1 MTIST
6 HFRDWNTAAQSQ
18 KYIEEYEKV
27 KNEARIREDWMDNSH
42 DAAFQQVGMQVDEE
56 GGPGDEKKFDEKGSN
71 MDVDYGKGEAEGNS
85 QMSQQM
91 EGVEHVLG
99 L

>member
-1 MTIST
+1 
-6 HFRDWNTAAQSQ
+6 
-18 KYIEEYEKV
+18 
-27 KNEARIREDWMDNSH
+27 MDNSH